1 LDRLPKIKTNETKS
15 PTPELRAGI
24 GKRKF
29 FIGRKCFTKNA
40 EQKIHFRKGADSVNA
55 SAEKLKSTQ
64 EPQHF
69 KRRIG
74 STVFRVAVHFNPEA
88 KETAE
93 VKISRLVRMEA
104 DSKKV
109 GDVC

>member
-1 LDRLPKIKTNETKS
+1 MNTSAKKI
-15 PTPELRAGI
+15 
-24 GKRKF
+24 
-29 FIGRKCFTKNA
+29 
-40 EQKIHFRKGADSVNA
+40 
-55 SAEKLKSTQ
+55 KSTQ

-93 VKISRLVRMEA
+93 AKISRLVRMEA
-104 DSKKV
+104 DSKKA
-109 GDVC
+109 GDI